1 MKKLKIE
8 ITFDDYGNGI
18 APVIEAIHNTLRG
31 HAPYINNNI
40 LLSSDKPFDGDS
52 FKGDEVQ
59 LFVDLSKK
67 NIAAND
73 ITSDLTLA
81 GTMASL
87 IAIKN
92 MEKDVE

>member
-1 MKKLKIE
+1 MKKVKIE

-18 APVIEAIHNTLRG
+18 APVIEAIRNTLRG
-31 HAPYINNNI
+31 HAPYINNDI